1 MTSWPDGGR
10 ETPRQI
16 RGPAG
21 VLCLPGQNGAPGG
34 TALFHCFVRNAAGPP
49 FPAPG
54 EAGPWRRRPKRGRG
68 WCRADALYFSVK
80 DNGGGVEEETLVQLR
95 ELLQSEEINIE
106 HNGLQNINRRIRLG
120 YGGDSGL
127 TIDSTEGKGFSVLLK
142 LRKGEM

>member
-1 MTSWPDGGR
+1 M
-10 ETPRQI
+10 
-16 RGPAG
+16 
-21 VLCLPGQNGAPGG
+21 CLPGQNWRPRRDSPLSLLCAECCGAR
-34 TALFHCFVRNAAGPP
+34 LFLPL
-49 FPAPG
+49 G

>member
-1 MTSWPDGGR
+1 MLQGR
-10 ETPRQI
+10 
-16 RGPAG
+16 
-21 VLCLPGQNGAPGG
+21 LFLP
-34 TALFHCFVRNAAGPP
+34 L
-49 FPAPG
+49 G

>member
-1 MTSWPDGGR
+1 MFARAKLAPP
-10 ETPRQI
+10 E
-16 RGPAG
+16 
-21 VLCLPGQNGAPGG
+21 GQPSF
-34 TALFHCFVRNAAGPP
+34 TALCGMLRGRLFLPL
-49 FPAPG
+49 G

-68 WCRADALYFSVK
+68 GGRADALYFSVK

>member
-1 MTSWPDGGR
+1 MFAR
-10 ETPRQI
+10 AK
-16 RGPAG
+16 PA
-21 VLCLPGQNGAPGG
+21 PPEGQPSF
-34 TALFHCFVRNAAGPP
+34 TALCGMLRGRLFLPL
-49 FPAPG
+49 G
-54 EAGPWRRRPKRGRG
+54 EAGPRRRRPKRGRG